1 MAFRKKEVVKQPV
14 VVVET
19 PKEPVVLDI
28 NNPDHG
34 NLTHEELL
42 GLQQERRPE
51 RVFFLLWYNVNIQA
65 EKSLPKGMSEY
76 QGKSTL
82 LETKTK

>member
-1 MAFRKKEVVKQPV
+1 MAFRKKEVVKQPE

-28 NNPDHG
+28 NNPEHG

-42 GLQQERRPE
+42 
-51 RVFFLLWYNVNIQA
+51 
-65 EKSLPKGMSEY
+65 SL
-76 QGKSTL
+76 
-82 LETKTK
+82 